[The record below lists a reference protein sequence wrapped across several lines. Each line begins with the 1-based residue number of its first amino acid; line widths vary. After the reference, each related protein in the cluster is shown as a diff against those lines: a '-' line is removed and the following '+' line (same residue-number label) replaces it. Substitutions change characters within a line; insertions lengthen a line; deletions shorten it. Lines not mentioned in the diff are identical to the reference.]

1 MPSCGNNEE
10 RHLMAADSSGLTDH
24 GEITIGR
31 RCDIARLHRSPH
43 HLFIPGDWRQ
53 GRRVA

>member
-1 MPSCGNNEE
+1 
-10 RHLMAADSSGLTDH
+10 MAADSSGLTDH